1 MSVVGGK
8 HTGWNWNG
16 INSYLEVFV
25 RGTRVAY
32 FDDTGSD
39 LTLLANGLSVDS
51 GGLTVTAGGVTVS
64 GGGAAVTGNSTFA
77 DDITFSDAWYPSNA
91 TTEVIVADK
100 TLDAEDTGKI
110 FLCATDSTQFT
121 LPATEAGLTYT
132 IINTQASDSTNE
144 IAFSPHSDDKIMGP
158 NIAGVDDKDLI
169 NTAASSKAG
178 DMCRIVG
185 DGSLGWYV
193 TDIHGTWAAQG

>member
-1 MSVVGGK
+1 MSVESGR
-8 HTGWNWNG
+8 HTGWNWDAP
-16 INSYLEVFV
+16 NSYLEVFV

-39 LTLLANGLSVDS
+39 LTLLINGLSVDS
-51 GGLTVTAGGVTVS
+51 GGLTVTAGGVTV
-64 GGGAAVTGNSTFA
+64 GGGVAVTGNSTFA
-77 DDITFSDAWYPSNA
+77 DDITYSNAWYASNS
-91 TTEVIVADK
+91 TKETIVADK

-132 IINTQASDSTNE
+132 IINTQASDSSAE

-158 NIAGVDDKDLI
+158 DIAGVDDKDLI
-169 NTAASSKAG
+169 NTAASSKSG

-193 TDIHGTWAAQG
+193 TEVTGTWAAQG